1 MMEEFVSVALDA
13 FTNANGDI
21 DKFELYLRRNVMSMQ
36 VQAPTTSN
44 TIPSTEQLDM
54 TPEMAEELAQLDL
67 DNMSDDDIIEYARKF
82 GLSI

>member
-36 VQAPTTSN
+36 VQSPTTIN
-44 TIPSTEQLDM
+44 TLPSPEQIDM

>member
-36 VQAPTTSN
+36 VQSSTTIN
-44 TIPSTEQLDM
+44 TLPSPEQIDM

>member
-1 MMEEFVSVALDA
+1 MEEFVSVALDA

-36 VQAPTTSN
+36 VQAPTTIN
-44 TIPSTEQLDM
+44 TLPSPEQIDM
-54 TPEMAEELAQLDL
+54 TPEMAEELAQLEL

>member
-1 MMEEFVSVALDA
+1 MEEFVSVALDA

-21 DKFELYLRRNVMSMQ
+21 DKFELYLRRNIMSMQ

-44 TIPSTEQLDM
+44 TLPSTEQIDM

>member
-21 DKFELYLRRNVMSMQ
+21 DKFELYLRRNIMSTQ
-36 VQAPTTSN
+36 VQAPITSN
-44 TIPSTEQLDM
+44 TLPSPEQIDM

-67 DNMSDDDIIEYARKF
+67 DNMSDADIIQYARKF

>member
-1 MMEEFVSVALDA
+1 MEEFVSIALDA

-44 TIPSTEQLDM
+44 TLPSTEQLDM

>member
-1 MMEEFVSVALDA
+1 MLEEFVSGALDA

-36 VQAPTTSN
+36 VQAPTTIN
-44 TIPSTEQLDM
+44 TLPSPEQIDM

>member
-1 MMEEFVSVALDA
+1 MMEEFVSIALDA

-44 TIPSTEQLDM
+44 TLPSTEQLDM

>member
-1 MMEEFVSVALDA
+1 MEEFVSVALDA

-36 VQAPTTSN
+36 VQAPTTIN
-44 TIPSTEQLDM
+44 TLPSPEQIDM

>member
-21 DKFELYLRRNVMSMQ
+21 DKFELYLRRNIISMQ
-36 VQAPTTSN
+36 VQAPTTIN
-44 TIPSTEQLDM
+44 TLPSPEQIDM

>member
-1 MMEEFVSVALDA
+1 MEEFVSVALDA

-21 DKFELYLRRNVMSMQ
+21 DKFELYLRRNIMSTQ
-36 VQAPTTSN
+36 VQAPITSN
-44 TIPSTEQLDM
+44 TLPSPEQIDM

>member
-44 TIPSTEQLDM
+44 TLPSTEQLDM

>member
-1 MMEEFVSVALDA
+1 MEEFVSVALDA

-44 TIPSTEQLDM
+44 TLPSTEQLDM

>member
-1 MMEEFVSVALDA
+1 MEEFVSVALDA
-13 FTNANGDI
+13 FTNATGDI

-44 TIPSTEQLDM
+44 TLPSPEQIDM

>member
-1 MMEEFVSVALDA
+1 MEEFVSVALDA

-36 VQAPTTSN
+36 VQSSTTIN
-44 TIPSTEQLDM
+44 TLPSPEQIDM

>member
-36 VQAPTTSN
+36 VQAPTTIN
-44 TIPSTEQLDM
+44 TLPSPEQIDM
-54 TPEMAEELAQLDL
+54 TPEMAEEVAQLDL

>member
-1 MMEEFVSVALDA
+1 MEEFVSVALDA

>member
-21 DKFELYLRRNVMSMQ
+21 DKFELYLRRNIMSTQ
-36 VQAPTTSN
+36 VQAPITSN
-44 TIPSTEQLDM
+44 TLPSPEQIDM

-67 DNMSDDDIIEYARKF
+67 DNMSDDDIIQYARKF

>member
-21 DKFELYLRRNVMSMQ
+21 DKFELYLRRNIMSMQ

-44 TIPSTEQLDM
+44 TLPSTEQIDM

>member
-36 VQAPTTSN
+36 VQAPTTIN
-44 TIPSTEQLDM
+44 TLPSPEQIDL

>member
-44 TIPSTEQLDM
+44 TLPSTEQIDM

>member
-36 VQAPTTSN
+36 VQAPTTIN
-44 TIPSTEQLDM
+44 TLPSPEQIDM